1 MLASNQHGVT
11 KTGYTRPLEAVVG
24 KKNAKIYGTVVIRTP
39 YTDNE
44 I

>member
-11 KTGYTRPLEAVVG
+11 KTGYTCPLEAVVG
-24 KKNAKIYGTVVIRTP
+24 KKNAKIYGTVVVRTP
-39 YTDNE
+39 YADNE